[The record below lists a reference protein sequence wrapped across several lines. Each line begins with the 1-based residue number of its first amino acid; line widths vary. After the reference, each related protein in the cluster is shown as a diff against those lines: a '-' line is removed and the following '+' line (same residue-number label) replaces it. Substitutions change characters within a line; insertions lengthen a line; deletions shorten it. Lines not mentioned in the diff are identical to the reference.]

1 MDAPEVVLRDVVA
14 DDVPVLF
21 EHQRDPEA
29 AAMAAFRSRDRE
41 AHSAHWEKILAD
53 EAVVAKAI
61 VADGVLVGSVVT
73 WPNGPDR
80 EVGYWIDRAHWGRGI
95 ATAALSGFLELV
107 TQRPL
112 TAYVAAHNKGSIRV
126 LEKCGFVPAG
136 EPVTGEDGVEG
147 IPMELPA

>member
-1 MDAPEVVLRDVVA
+1 MDASAVVLRDLVE

-29 AAMAAFRSRDRE
+29 AALAAFRPRDRE
-41 AHSAHWEKILAD
+41 SHSAHWAKILAD
-53 EAVVAKAI
+53 ETVVAKAV
-61 VADGVLVGSVVT
+61 VADGVVVGSIVT
-73 WPNGPDR
+73 WSHGPHR

-95 ATAALSGFLELV
+95 ATAALSSFLELV
-107 TQRPL
+107 THRPL
-112 TAYVAAHNKGSIRV
+112 TAYVAVHNKGSIRV

-147 IPMELPA
+147 FPMKLG